1 VLGERAHED
10 ATDDEVAEMA
20 KLVEEA
26 LGAGAF
32 GFSTS
37 RTILHRSK
45 HGLVPG
51 TTAPDDELLAI
62 GDAVG
67 RAGHGVFQLISD
79 HQGLGDDQALLAELA
94 TRTGG
99 TVTYSLAQSPLDP
112 EAWRGALDDAT
123 AQAKQGHDLRPQVAC
138 RPTGMLFGLQSSLH
152 PFITH
157 PP

>member
-1 VLGERAHED
+1 
-10 ATDDEVAEMA
+10 MA

-45 HGLVPG
+45 QRPGAG

-67 RAGHGVFQLISD
+67 RAG
-79 HQGLGDDQALLAELA
+79 
-94 TRTGG
+94 TG
-99 TVTYSLAQSPLDP
+99 
-112 EAWRGALDDAT
+112 
-123 AQAKQGHDLRPQVAC
+123 
-138 RPTGMLFGLQSSLH
+138 SSS
-152 PFITH
+152 
-157 PP
+157 